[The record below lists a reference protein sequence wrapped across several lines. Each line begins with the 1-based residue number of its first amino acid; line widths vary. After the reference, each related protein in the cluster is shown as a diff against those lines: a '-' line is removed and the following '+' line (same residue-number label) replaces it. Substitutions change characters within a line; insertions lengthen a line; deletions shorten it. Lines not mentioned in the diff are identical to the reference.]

1 MKWCRG
7 KAAAIASCQGDESCL
22 YLAQIE
28 LMAAQYDARTAAEA
42 LTSAQ
47 ERVSD
52 LTWHLDDSH
61 SRIAELEASCSEA
74 AAARE
79 AAEQRASDLEDQVFP
94 FIHE

>member
-1 MKWCRG
+1 MLMRH
-7 KAAAIASCQGDESCL
+7 L
-22 YLAQIE
+22 LVQIE

-61 SRIAELEASCSEA
+61 GRIAQLEASCTEA
-74 AAARE
+74 TAARE
-79 AAEQRASDLEDQVFP
+79 AAEHRAAELEEQVRT
-94 FIHE
+94 HAE